1 MVNTMMEALV
11 PELENLSQGQ
21 SLMAI
26 LSNLATESLVT
37 ATCRLSTR
45 FLSRNKE
52 EAHDLAKKME
62 LASQLAQVDPYR
74 AATHNKG
81 IFNGIDALVIATGND
96 WRAVEAGSHAYASK
110 DGSYRGLS
118 TWTYDQEA
126 KELVG
131 ELTLP
136 MPIATRGG
144 SIGLNPSVSIAHDLL
159 NHPDARTLASIIV
172 SLGLAQNLAAL
183 KALTSTG
190 IQAGHMK
197 LQAKS
202 LALLAGAS
210 PEEMPQVLTELL
222 KAKHMNQETAKA
234 ILEKLRNSSK

>member
-1 MVNTMMEALV
+1 M
-11 PELENLSQGQ
+11 
-21 SLMAI
+21 
-26 LSNLATESLVT
+26 
-37 ATCRLSTR
+37 
-45 FLSRNKE
+45 
-52 EAHDLAKKME
+52 
-62 LASQLAQVDPYR
+62 AQVDPYR

-96 WRAVEAGSHAYASK
+96 WRAVEAGCHAYASK

-118 TWTYDQEA
+118 TWTYNQET

-159 NHPDARTLASIIV
+159 NHPDARTLAGIIV
-172 SLGLAQNLAAL
+172 SLGLVQNLAAL

-202 LALLAGAS
+202 LALLAGAN
-210 PEEMPQVLTELL
+210 PEEMPHVLSELL
-222 KAKHMNQETAKA
+222 KAKHMNQETAQA
-234 ILEKLRNSSK
+234 ILEKLRNP

>member
-1 MVNTMMEALV
+1 
-11 PELENLSQGQ
+11 
-21 SLMAI
+21 MAI
-26 LSNLATESLVT
+26 LSNLATKSLVT
-37 ATCRLSTR
+37 ATCRLNTR
-45 FLSRNKE
+45 FLSRNKA
-52 EAHDLAKKME
+52 EAHNFAKKME

-96 WRAVEAGSHAYASK
+96 WRAVEAGCHAYASK

-118 TWTYDQEA
+118 TWTYNQET

-159 NHPDARTLASIIV
+159 NHPDARTLAGIIV
-172 SLGLAQNLAAL
+172 SLGLVQNLAAL

-210 PEEMPQVLTELL
+210 PEEMPHVLSELF
-222 KAKHMNQETAKA
+222 KAKHMNQETAQA
-234 ILEKLRNSSK
+234 ILEKLRNP